1 MLIIDKV
8 LLKNDKVST
17 TLATRLLKND
27 NIRARLENRE
37 IKYLILERVKLVIT
51 ALKMPAKQV
60 IMGTARNQFKYVQ
73 NSLADG
79 FCGVYG
85 K

>member
-37 IKYLILERVKLVIT
+37 IKYLILERVKLVIA
-51 ALKMPAKQV
+51 AL
-60 IMGTARNQFKYVQ
+60 
-73 NSLADG
+73 
-79 FCGVYG
+79 
-85 K
+85 